1 MRSAWATLLWTAG
14 LLFLFGVFDIGL
26 APWLSFRLFNGDV
39 SSPQFLLTYALVASL
54 ILTPRQAIVVGFFS
68 GALIGWAAGA
78 NFIGYTVSRMVTCT
92 MMSYLDHFNIDTSY
106 LLVGVQI
113 AAGTFVAGLIYMIVA
128 PPSAILPFVAATMG
142 SALCNAVL
150 ALPMLALL
158 RWAYAPK
165 SV

>member
-1 MRSAWATLLWTAG
+1 M
-14 LLFLFGVFDIGL
+14 FLFAIFDIGL
-26 APWLSFRLFNGDV
+26 APWMTFRLFNGDP
-39 SSPQFLLTYALVASL
+39 SSPQFLLTFGLVASL
-54 ILTPRQAIVVGFFS
+54 ILTPRMAIVIGFFS

-78 NFIGYTVSRMVTCT
+78 NFIGYTLSRMLTCT
-92 MMSYLDHFNIDTSY
+92 AMSYLDHFNIDTSY

-113 AAGTFVAGLIYMIVA
+113 AVGTFAAGLIYMIVA

-158 RWAYAPK
+158 RWAYAIK